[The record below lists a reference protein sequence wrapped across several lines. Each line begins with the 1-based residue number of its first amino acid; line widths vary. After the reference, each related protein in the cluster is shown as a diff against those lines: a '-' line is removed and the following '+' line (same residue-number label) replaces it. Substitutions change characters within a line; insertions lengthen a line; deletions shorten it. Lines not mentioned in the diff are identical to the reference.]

1 MNKKRKKNAN
11 VDVVKI
17 VTNGII
23 ATIVLMLTMVIIQSI
38 ILIWEDLEENRSVLL
53 FVEEGGWW
61 ENLATL
67 HNI

>member
-23 ATIVLMLTMVIIQSI
+23 ATIVLMLVMVIIQSI
-38 ILIWEDLEENRSVLL
+38 ILI
-53 FVEEGGWW
+53 
-61 ENLATL
+61 
-67 HNI
+67 

>member
-17 VTNGII
+17 ATNGII

-38 ILIWEDLEENRSVLL
+38 ILI
-53 FVEEGGWW
+53 
-61 ENLATL
+61 
-67 HNI
+67 

>member
-23 ATIVLMLTMVIIQSI
+23 VTIVLMLTMVIIQSI
-38 ILIWEDLEENRSVLL
+38 ILI
-53 FVEEGGWW
+53 
-61 ENLATL
+61 
-67 HNI
+67 

>member
-1 MNKKRKKNAN
+1 MNKKKREKN

-38 ILIWEDLEENRSVLL
+38 ILI
-53 FVEEGGWW
+53 
-61 ENLATL
+61 
-67 HNI
+67 

>member
-11 VDVVKI
+11 VDVVKM

-38 ILIWEDLEENRSVLL
+38 ILI
-53 FVEEGGWW
+53 
-61 ENLATL
+61 
-67 HNI
+67 

>member
-11 VDVVKI
+11 ADVVKI

-38 ILIWEDLEENRSVLL
+38 ILI
-53 FVEEGGWW
+53 
-61 ENLATL
+61 
-67 HNI
+67 

>member
-23 ATIVLMLTMVIIQSI
+23 ATIVLMLTMVIIQSV
-38 ILIWEDLEENRSVLL
+38 ILI
-53 FVEEGGWW
+53 
-61 ENLATL
+61 
-67 HNI
+67 